1 MKIINESIVALIF
14 VTLLSVVAVVIDPSH
29 RLAVE
34 VTTGE

>member
-1 MKIINESIVALIF
+1 MINESIVALIF

-34 VTTGE
+34 VATGE